1 MAVVT
6 VGWLRQTG
14 DVSVNRALLMFS
26 KTDKA
31 RFIGHLDLL
40 RVFRRAI
47 KIADLPVAYS
57 EGFNPHQKLSIAV
70 PLALGMEGY
79 NEVLELELNDK
90 HDINTADIKDRLNTA
105 LPKGVLIH
113 TARFMGSDEKS
124 PAAAVSAACY
134 KMQTRHK
141 DALYEKI
148 QILTA
153 RESVIISKKTKRG
166 FKDVDIRPDII
177 SLEVSNDTLRAVLS
191 AGGQRSLKP
200 DLLANAIGISFCRC
214 VRVDIYKAVNSK
226 HLPIFSE

>member
-1 MAVVT
+1 
-6 VGWLRQTG
+6 
-14 DVSVNRALLMFS
+14 MFS

-40 RVFRRAI
+40 RVFRRVI

-70 PLALGMEGY
+70 PLALGMEGH
-79 NEVLELELNDK
+79 NEALELELNDTP
-90 HDINTADIKDRLNTA
+90 DINIVDIKDRLNAA

-113 TARFMGSDEKS
+113 AARFMGSDEKS
-124 PAAAVSAACY
+124 PAAAASAACY
-134 KMQTRHK
+134 EMQTRHT
-141 DALYEKI
+141 DALYEQI

-166 FKDVDIRPDII
+166 VKDVDIRPEII

-191 AGGQRSLKP
+191 AGGQRGLKP
-200 DLLANAIGISFCRC
+200 DLLASAIGISFCRC
-214 VRVDIYKAVNSK
+214 VRVDIYKTVYGK